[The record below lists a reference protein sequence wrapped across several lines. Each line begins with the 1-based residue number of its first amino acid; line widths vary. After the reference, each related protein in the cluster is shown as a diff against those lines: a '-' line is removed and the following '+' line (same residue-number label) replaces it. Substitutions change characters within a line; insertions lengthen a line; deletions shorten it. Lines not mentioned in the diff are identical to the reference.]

1 MGFGASRAALAALW
15 LLIAQHTAA
24 PQPAVTAEAFFDRLV
39 ARDFAGGIAMGN
51 ANLLKSMPEEK
62 LREMWTAIGAQ
73 AGPFKSRAGG
83 AAAPAGNGH
92 AVTIRATF
100 ALAQF
105 DFVIGVVDG
114 RVSGLSVRLIPPSSA
129 PPPYAKPEA
138 FTEREVTVGAG
149 EWALP
154 GTLSMPSGEGP
165 FAAVVLVHGSGPND
179 RDETIGPN
187 RPFRDL
193 AHGLASR
200 GIAVLRYDKR
210 TRVHGAKLASVA
222 RPTVH
227 EEPVED
233 AALAVSLLASTPGI
247 ARDRIIVAGHSLGGM
262 LIPRIAAAA
271 PQARA
276 FIVLAGAARTLEQA
290 ILEQTEYIA
299 GLDGQ
304 VTPAEQARIDSA
316 RKDAEAVRALTAADI
331 EAKTIIGGVPASYWL
346 DLRGYDPPEAAK
358 AITRPLL
365 ILQGERDY
373 QVTMKE
379 FARWQS
385 SLDGRAHVTMKSYP
399 ALNHL
404 FMPGSGPGAPLEDAL
419 PRHVDE
425 QVVRDIAAWIHEQVR

>member
-1 MGFGASRAALAALW
+1 MRPAILAAL
-15 LLIAQHTAA
+15 LLIAPQTAA

-51 ANLLKSMPEEK
+51 ANLLKSMSEEK

-73 AGPFKSRAGG
+73 AGPFKARAAG

-105 DFVIGVVDG
+105 DFVIGVVEG
-114 RVSGLSVRLIPPSSA
+114 RVSGLSVRPIPPPSS
-129 PPPYAKPEA
+129 PPPYAKAET

-154 GTLSMPSGEGP
+154 GTLSIPSGDGP
-165 FAAVVLVHGSGPND
+165 FPAVVLVHGSGPND

-222 RPTVH
+222 RPTVR
-227 EEPVED
+227 EETVED
-233 AALAVSLLASTPGI
+233 AALAVSLLASMPRI
-247 ARDRIIVAGHSLGGM
+247 APDRIIVAGHSLGGM
-262 LIPRIAAAA
+262 LVPRIAAAA

-304 VTPAEQARIDSA
+304 VTAAEQARIDSA
-316 RKDAEAVRALTAADI
+316 RKDAAAVRALTAADI
-331 EAKTIIGGVPASYWL
+331 EAKTTIAGVPASYWL
-346 DLRGYDPPEAAK
+346 DLKGYDPPEAAQ

-379 FARWQS
+379 FARWQA

-404 FMPGSGPGAPLEDAL
+404 FMPGSGPGAPLEYAL